1 MGATWRRVVLKDA
14 PRILAYIVSA
24 KKILYF
30 YRYDAVWIC
39 AQLSLVLH
47 TKSLASG
54 DFEKIMEVLG
64 GTL

>member
-1 MGATWRRVVLKDA
+1 MQFEYVPSCL
-14 PRILAYIVSA
+14 L
-24 KKILYF
+24 
-30 YRYDAVWIC
+30 C
-39 AQLSLVLH
+39 LH

>member
-1 MGATWRRVVLKDA
+1 MGATWRVVLKDA

-24 KKILYF
+24 KNYYIFIDMMQFEYVPSCLL
-30 YRYDAVWIC
+30 C
-39 AQLSLVLH
+39 LH